1 MKAKVLQ
8 CGWRRAMP
16 TSDARRKPTNRNP
29 PREDARAMTT
39 VDQIKKASLC
49 EQFAL
54 AYPAAC
60 ERAGMS
66 EDALGKFRIVALG
79 MFIVGAELGAAY
91 ATDRRLMRGFRKLA
105 KEANRKA
112 I

>member
-1 MKAKVLQ
+1 
-8 CGWRRAMP
+8 
-16 TSDARRKPTNRNP
+16 
-29 PREDARAMTT
+29 MTT

-60 ERAGMS
+60 ERAGLS
-66 EDALGKFRIVALG
+66 EDDLGKFRIVALG

-105 KEANRKA
+105 KEANREAKKKHP
-112 I
+112 